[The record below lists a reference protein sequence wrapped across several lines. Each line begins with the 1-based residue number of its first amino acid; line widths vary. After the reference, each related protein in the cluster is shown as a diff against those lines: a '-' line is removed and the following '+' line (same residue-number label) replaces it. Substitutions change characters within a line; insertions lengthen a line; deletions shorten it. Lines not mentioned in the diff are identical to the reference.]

1 MTSQNNTIKMMI
13 KTRGDYITP
22 PTKPILF
29 TVDMVNPSIQVTSG
43 SAKPIYF
50 VPTIKLTNKL
60 IKDADLGI
68 STEEIFSSP
77 SSFTELIKYAT
88 RAESG
93 FKPITLQQAMQQGIL
108 LDNIDFLKKLYF
120 PYKGKFYI
128 NGKVYTIRDSKIVKG
143 TIKSP
148 PDSNIQ
154 GPYSVEIELALVDG
168 GKSTGYIGMKRE
180 KCKDQAVILDK
191 QAKALFNINLGL
203 SKPTSSGPT
212 MKKAPVMY
220 TSSKTGVASKKPTP
234 KRSTALRS
242 FPYYNYP
249 GLSKN
254 YPGMSTRY
262 PIMPYNYNNMRQ
274 PLKSSSSSLNKNPT
288 SQANKSRQLV
298 RQTSAP
304 FGGKKRKTRRVK
316 HKLNQI
322 KRKLNKTRKSNK
334 SHKTKK

>member
-29 TVDMVNPSIQVTSG
+29 TVGMVNPSIQATSG

-50 VPTIKLTNKL
+50 APTIKLTNKL
-60 IKDADLGI
+60 MKDADLGI
-68 STEEIFSSP
+68 STQEIFSSP

-88 RAESG
+88 RKESG
-93 FKPITLQQAMQQGIL
+93 FKPLTLQQAMQQGIL

-128 NGKVYTIRDSKIVKG
+128 NGKVYTIRDSKIIKG

-180 KCKDQAVILDK
+180 KCKDQAVVLDK

-203 SKPTSSGPT
+203 SKPTSYSPT

-220 TSSKTGVASKKPTP
+220 TSSKTGVATRKPTP
-234 KRSTALRS
+234 KKTTALRS
-242 FPYYNYP
+242 LPYYNYNSMIP
-249 GLSKN
+249 SLN
-254 YPGMSTRY
+254 
-262 PIMPYNYNNMRQ
+262 
-274 PLKSSSSSLNKNPT
+274 LSSSVSNKKPT
-288 SQANKSRQLV
+288 TQTNKSRQLV

-316 HKLNQI
+316 HKLNKI